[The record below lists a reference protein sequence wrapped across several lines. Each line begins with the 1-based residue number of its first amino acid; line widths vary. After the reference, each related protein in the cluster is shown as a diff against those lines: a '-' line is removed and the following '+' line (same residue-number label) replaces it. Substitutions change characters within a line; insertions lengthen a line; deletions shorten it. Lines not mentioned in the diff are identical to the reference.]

1 VAAAMSNILPS
12 ELLRVVDANLN
23 RLKEGIRVIEDIAR
37 YVHNDK
43 ELASKLKNLRH
54 LCRIEPLEELLASR
68 DSVNDVLR
76 PTMQSEMNRTDLRSI
91 LIANYKR
98 AQESSRVLE
107 ELYKI
112 VEPALSEQFKHI
124 RYELYTLE
132 KKNLLD
138 LGNGSR

>member
-1 VAAAMSNILPS
+1 VEKTNNSLPS

-43 ELASKLKNLRH
+43 NLSTSLKQLRH
-54 LCRIEPLEELLASR
+54 QCRVEPLEDLLASR
-68 DSVNDVLR
+68 DSINDVLR

-91 LIANYKR
+91 LVANYKR
-98 AQESSRVLE
+98 GQESSRVLE

-112 VEPALSEQFKHI
+112 VNPALSETFKHI

-132 KKNLLD
+132 KNNLLG
-138 LGNGSR
+138 LGNESR

>member
-1 VAAAMSNILPS
+1 MATTTN
-12 ELLRVVDANLN
+12 ELSPELFRVIDANLN

-54 LCRIEPLEELLASR
+54 QSRVDDLQKLLATR

-76 PTMQSEMNRTDLRSI
+76 PTVESELNRSDMESI
-91 LIANYKR
+91 IVANYKR

-107 ELYKI
+107 EMYKVI
-112 VEPALSEQFKHI
+112 DPSLSETFKQI

-132 KKNLLD
+132 KENLLP
-138 LGNGSR
+138 